1 MPTWLSFDSASRT
14 FDGTPLNA
22 DVGTIS
28 VEVIANDGTSRVSD
42 VFDLTVVNTNDVAS
56 FGGDN
61 TGSVTEDVDPNS
73 NTLLET
79 TGTLTVSDP
88 DVGQSSIKANTITG
102 TYGSLFID
110 TTGKWKFSAD
120 NTQAAIQN
128 LDATE
133 SLTDTFT
140 VTSLDGT
147 NHDIV
152 ITINGAEDAPVV
164 GGDVTGSVTCLL
176 YTSPSPRDRG

>member
-14 FDGTPLNA
+14 FAGTPFNA

-28 VEVIANDGTSRVSD
+28 VEVIANDGTSSVSD
-42 VFDLTVVNTNDVAS
+42 VFELTVVNTNDVAS

-61 TGSVTEDVDPNS
+61 TGSVTEDVDPDS

-88 DVGQSSIKANTITG
+88 DVGQSSIQANTIAG

-110 TTGKWKFSAD
+110 TAGNWKFSAD

-140 VTSLDGT
+140 VLSLI
-147 NHDIV
+147 HI
-152 ITINGAEDAPVV
+152 
-164 GGDVTGSVTCLL
+164 
-176 YTSPSPRDRG
+176 